1 MRRRRTE
8 TRRYA
13 SSWVMRPTVC
23 AAPRSRS
30 RAVSLAPKDGNAKLH
45 DPGRQRRCHPL
56 GFGRTEARIMTGHL
70 SGHVGHLSGRTNSPL
85 KGVVR
90 QLSGRSGL
98 RVGSEQC
105 RDAVTTEGNRQ
116 CVISPAET
124 CVIGCADDR
133 GSSARFGCSS
143 PGYIGPPSAVPERER
158 SWRGRRGPSTH
169 SPPH

>member
-1 MRRRRTE
+1 
-8 TRRYA
+8 
-13 SSWVMRPTVC
+13 
-23 AAPRSRS
+23 
-30 RAVSLAPKDGNAKLH
+30 
-45 DPGRQRRCHPL
+45 
-56 GFGRTEARIMTGHL
+56 MTGHL